1 MNQKRE
7 HIGQIEQ
14 RHGMAVRIESDPAL
28 VSPEFILEK
37 FKVAT
42 RLVPKNTATV
52 SSIDIALMEE
62 IDEAVHEDV
71 DENIYIPAEG
81 GLPKKR
87 RRRRRRR
94 RSGNA
99 EDVNLE
105 TTSEPSTEIS
115 NLDDESVAEDIIV
128 QSSLSEKDKPKGRNV
143 RRGRPKKGLELLK
156 SGEANSVVSESNVKL
171 AKEIKSDVEL
181 IDNENSQPVPAVSIK
196 KPKQTRRPR
205 KTKEE
210 KEAEKNVFD
219 QTEDASLDNSLEK
232 KVAPVKK
239 RKRPV
244 KAPADKE
251 NLTNN
256 DEGATQPVLETSKP
270 EKPKEDKKRGWWS
283 RA

>member
-14 RHGMAVRIESDPAL
+14 RHGMAVRIEADPAL

-37 FKVAT
+37 FKIAT
-42 RLVPKNTATV
+42 RLVPKNSATV

-71 DENIYIPAEG
+71 DENIDIPAEE

-94 RSGNA
+94 RSGNS

-115 NLDDESVAEDIIV
+115 NLDDESVAEDVIV
-128 QSSLSEKDKPKGRNV
+128 QSSLSEKDKPKGQNV
-143 RRGRPKKGLELLK
+143 RRGRPKKDLKLSK
-156 SGEANSVVSESNVKL
+156 SGEANSVVSKSNVKL

-196 KPKQTRRPR
+196 KPKQTGRPR
-205 KTKEE
+205 KTKEK
-210 KEAEKNVFD
+210 KEAEKNVSD
-219 QTEDASLDNSLEK
+219 QTEDSSLDNSLQE

>member
-62 IDEAVHEDV
+62 IDEAVQEDI
-71 DENIYIPAEG
+71 DENVENATEED
-81 GLPKKR
+81 LPKKR

-94 RSGNA
+94 KSNNI

-105 TTSEPSTEIS
+105 TTSETSAETS
-115 NLDDESVAEDIIV
+115 DLDDKSAAEDGTV
-128 QSSLSEKDKPKGRNV
+128 QSSLSEKDRPKGRSP
-143 RRGRPKKGLELLK
+143 RGRSPKKDHDISK
-156 SGEANSVVSESNVKL
+156 SEEITSVVSESIVKSD
-171 AKEIKSDVEL
+171 KEIKLDVEL
-181 IDNENSQPVPAVSIK
+181 IDDENSQPVPAVSIK

-210 KEAEKNVFD
+210 KEADKNVSD
-219 QTEDASLDNSLEK
+219 QTEDAGLDNSLAE

-244 KAPADKE
+244 KEPADKE

-256 DEGATQPVLETSKP
+256 DGAATQLVLETSKP